1 MNSKE
6 FKTAL
11 DVLCKEKG
19 ISEDIVYD
27 AMELALT
34 SAYKKNYHSLP
45 NVRVDINR
53 ETGEIHIY
61 SFKTVVEKNEYDE
74 ITAGLPE
81 EEIVEETDDDD
92 DDDDDTPYKVFFDER
107 LHLTLEDAQKIVPG
121 IKIGETIETEVTP
134 KDFGRV
140 AAATAKQVVV
150 QKIREAEKN
159 NIISLYQDKQDE
171 MVTGLVAMEDVRNYY
186 IDLGRTQGILP
197 KTEIIPG

>member
-74 ITAGLPE
+74 ITAVKNKL
-81 EEIVEETDDDD
+81 
-92 DDDDDTPYKVFFDER
+92 YKAFIFSLSKLIFSLFSML
-107 LHLTLEDAQKIVPG
+107 LHVTL
-121 IKIGETIETEVTP
+121 
-134 KDFGRV
+134 
-140 AAATAKQVVV
+140 
-150 QKIREAEKN
+150 
-159 NIISLYQDKQDE
+159 
-171 MVTGLVAMEDVRNYY
+171 
-186 IDLGRTQGILP
+186 
-197 KTEIIPG
+197 

>member
-74 ITAGLPE
+74 IIAGLPE

-150 QKIREAEKN
+150 QKIREAEK
-159 NIISLYQDKQDE
+159 ISKMKWLQ
-171 MVTGLVAMEDVRNYY
+171 V
-186 IDLGRTQGILP
+186 
-197 KTEIIPG
+197 